1 MRDPVT
7 IAPGTKF
14 TPKPELPQGIREM
27 AEKGTAQAK
36 ATYEKMSAATTE
48 ASNAMQGA
56 HSTAVQ
62 GAVECN
68 TKVVE
73 FARINTNA
81 AFDYAA
87 KLLAVKSPSEFI
99 EVSAEHTRT
108 QLEVMTEQSKELTA
122 LSQKVMIE
130 AAKPLKDSV
139 AKMFQAPAV

>member
-7 IAPGTKF
+7 TAPATKF
-14 TPKPELPQGIREM
+14 APTPEVPQAMRDM
-27 AEKGTAQAK
+27 AEKGTAHAK
-36 ATYEKMSAATTE
+36 ATYDKMSAATTE
-48 ASNAMQGA
+48 ASNAMQSA

-73 FARINTNA
+73 YARINTNA

-99 EVSAEHTRT
+99 EISAEHARK
-108 QLEVMTEQSKELTA
+108 QFEVLTGQSKEFTA
-122 LSQKVMIE
+122 LSQKVMLE
-130 AAKPLKDSV
+130 AAKPLKDGA
-139 AKMFQAPAV
+139 AKMFQGAAT